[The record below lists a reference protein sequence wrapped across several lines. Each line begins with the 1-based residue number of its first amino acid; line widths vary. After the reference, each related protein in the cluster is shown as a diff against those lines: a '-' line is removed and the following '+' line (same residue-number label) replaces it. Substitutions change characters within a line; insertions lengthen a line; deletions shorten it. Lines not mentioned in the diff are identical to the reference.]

1 MNFMADT
8 SSTRLWLEAAR
19 RSDSQA
25 LDRLWRRFSPKM
37 TRLAAQWLASRP
49 QFPGFDHD
57 DVTQVA
63 FEAFSAALAE
73 GRYPD
78 VGGSDELWRLLTVIT
93 LRKASDLARAESAQ
107 RRGGDAVVVSL
118 NDSGLAATPPAS
130 ASVNPELAAAM
141 TDESRRLLRV
151 LADPELETVALLK
164 FEGYTNDEI
173 AEQLGYTRRT
183 IQRML
188 NRIKGIWSHEI
199 GEQESGHDRPK

>member
-1 MNFMADT
+1 MADT
-8 SSTRLWLEAAR
+8 TSTRLWLEAAR
-19 RSDSQA
+19 RSDHRA
-25 LDRLWRRFSPKM
+25 LDRLWKRFSPKM
-37 TRLAAQWLASRP
+37 SRLAAQWLASRP
-49 QFPGFDHD
+49 RFPGFDHD

-63 FEAFSAALAE
+63 FDAFSAALAG

-78 VGGSDELWRLLTVIT
+78 VGGSDELWRLLAVIT
-93 LRKASDLARAESAQ
+93 VRKASDLAKAESAQ

-118 NDSGLAATPPAS
+118 DDSGFAVTPPVS
-130 ASVNPELAAAM
+130 AEAAPELAAAM

-173 AEQLGYTRRT
+173 AQKLGYTRRT

-188 NRIKGIWSHEI
+188 NRIKGVWRHEI
-199 GEQESGHDRPK
+199 EKNGEGGS

>member
-1 MNFMADT
+1 MADT
-8 SSTRLWLEAAR
+8 TSTRLWLEAAR
-19 RSDSQA
+19 RSDDQA
-25 LDRLWRRFSPKM
+25 LDRLWKRFSPKM
-37 TRLAAQWLASRP
+37 KRLAAQWLASRP

-63 FEAFSAALAE
+63 FDAFSSALAE

-78 VGGSDELWRLLTVIT
+78 VGGSDELWRLLAVTTV
-93 LRKASDLARAESAQ
+93 RKASDLAKAESAQ

-118 NDSGLAATPPAS
+118 NDSGLAMTPPAS
-130 ASVNPELAAAM
+130 KEAAPEFAAAM
-141 TDESRRLLRV
+141 TDEARRLLRV

-173 AEQLGYTRRT
+173 AQQLGYTRRT

-188 NRIKGIWSHEI
+188 NRIKGLWSHEI
-199 GEQESGHDRPK
+199 EQNDDEEL